1 MGIKLKDAISDPS
14 RALKSTR
21 FLLRDSQPA
30 EKARESASKFLKWS
44 HADRMQRK
52 KEGKQSKLRL
62 QEVPSELIPVMRM
75 INLLQG
81 LCSQMDQNIPIMKV
95 GDSTFRSLHVD
106 TTASLYYIC
115 AGMVG
120 KSEIKYSDE

>member
-1 MGIKLKDAISDPS
+1 MGIKLKDSISDPS

-21 FLLRDSQPA
+21 FLLRDSEPA

-44 HADRMQRK
+44 HADRQRRK

-81 LCSQMDQNIPIMKV
+81 LCSQMNQNIPIMKV
-95 GDSTFRSLHVD
+95 GNFTFRNLCLD
-106 TTASLYYIC
+106 ITA
-115 AGMVG
+115 
-120 KSEIKYSDE
+120 DW